1 MTLDD
6 FQTKYDSLLEND
18 PISKEMLDLLRD
30 WSLELI
36 KDNNYEEAQDRV
48 DEYLFRAFRG
58 DLSLYEG
65 FQFFSFRG
73 FSEYS
78 LKDISEGTLSLA
90 HPEEFNDPL
99 DTVLFTYLQLM
110 ISEEKDSLSQ
120 QRYCMLLKA
129 AHQLRMRCFVR
140 TTSIDGEDGKPA
152 VKEQDIKDVNPL
164 MWAHYAQYHTGFC
177 ALYELDDSFVK
188 CDNDSKSFTRMAKL
202 EYQKNIDISQGLT
215 IGEAF
220 LWKNAIWDYEHEV
233 RVIDFDLSNKLRY
246 KELRAP
252 HLKAIYLGL
261 KCSDENRHKME
272 LALRSQREK
281 NVELYQMQI
290 DPSNICQLIP
300 ERIG

>member
-1 MTLDD
+1 M
-6 FQTKYDSLLEND
+6 
-18 PISKEMLDLLRD
+18 
-30 WSLELI
+30 
-36 KDNNYEEAQDRV
+36 
-48 DEYLFRAFRG
+48 
-58 DLSLYEG
+58 SLYEG

-73 FSEYS
+73 FSEHS
-78 LKDISEGTLSLA
+78 LKDISEGTLSVS

-110 ISEEKDSLSQ
+110 INEEKNSLSQ

-140 TTSIDGEDGKPA
+140 TTPLDGEDGKPA

-246 KELRAP
+246 KELTAP
-252 HLKAIYLGL
+252 PLKAIYLGL

-272 LALRSQREK
+272 FALRRK
-281 NVELYQMQI
+281 NVALYQMRLN
-290 DPSNICQLIP
+290 PSNICQLIP

>member
-6 FQTKYDSLLEND
+6 FQTKYDFLLENS
-18 PISKEMLDLLRD
+18 PISKEMLHLLRD

-36 KDNNYEEAQDRV
+36 KANNYKEAQDRV

-78 LKDISEGTLSLA
+78 LKDISEETLSVA

-99 DTVLFTYLQLM
+99 DTVLFAYLQLK
-110 ISEEKDSLSQ
+110 IKEEKDFLSQ
-120 QRYCMLLKA
+120 QRYCMLLNA

-140 TTSIDGEDGKPA
+140 TTPIDGEDGKP
-152 VKEQDIKDVNPL
+152 VIKEQDIRDVNPL
-164 MWAHYAQYHTGFC
+164 MWAHYAQYHSGFC
-177 ALYELDDSFVK
+177 ALYELDDSFVR
-188 CDNDSKSFTRMAKL
+188 CDNDNKSFTRMAKL
-202 EYQKNIDISQGLT
+202 EYQKTIDISRGLT

-220 LWKNAIWDYEHEV
+220 LWKNAIWEYEHEV
-233 RVIDFDLSNKLRY
+233 RVINFDLSNKLRY
-246 KELRAP
+246 KELTAP
-252 HLKAIYLGL
+252 PLKAIYLGL

-272 LALRSQREK
+272 FALRRK
-281 NVELYQMQI
+281 NVALYQMHLN
-290 DPSNICQLIP
+290 PSNICQLIP